1 MSAGQK
7 FLGLATLLAS
17 AVIAWRV
24 SVQAAVILVMIA
36 VTIVLAAGRRRG
48 HW

>member
-1 MSAGQK
+1 MTAGQK

-24 SVQAAVILVMIA
+24 SVQAAVILVMTA
-36 VTIVLAAGRRRG
+36 VILVGAAGRRCG

>member
-1 MSAGQK
+1 MSAGHK
-7 FLGLATLLAS
+7 FLVLAVLLVS

-24 SVQAAVILVMIA
+24 SVQAAVILVMTA
-36 VTIVLAAGRRRG
+36 VIFVWAAGRRRG